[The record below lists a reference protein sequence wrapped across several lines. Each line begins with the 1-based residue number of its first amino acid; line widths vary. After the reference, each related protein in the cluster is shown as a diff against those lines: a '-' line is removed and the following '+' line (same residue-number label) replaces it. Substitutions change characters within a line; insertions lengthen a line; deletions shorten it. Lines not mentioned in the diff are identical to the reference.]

1 LTQVWNAVPAW
12 LERRRALAGRSI
24 GFVPT
29 MGALHRGHASLVE
42 RCRRE
47 NEITV
52 VSIFVNPSQ
61 FNDPQDLDR
70 YPRTVDRDLALLE
83 SLGAGEVILPTAAE
97 LYPNGYRFRVEPDRG
112 VLVLE
117 GAHRPGFLQGVMTV
131 VLKLLNLVR
140 ADRAY
145 FGEKDYQQL
154 QVVTEMAR
162 EFFLTTEIVSCPTV
176 REESGL
182 AMSSRNSLLSPAGR
196 DRAAHLFQALTTAA
210 DPAEARAMLAAQGF
224 QVEYVEE
231 RWGRRLAAAFL
242 EGVRLIDNVPV
253 H

>member
-1 LTQVWNAVPAW
+1 
-12 LERRRALAGRSI
+12 
-24 GFVPT
+24 
-29 MGALHRGHASLVE
+29 
-42 RCRRE
+42 
-47 NEITV
+47 
-52 VSIFVNPSQ
+52 
-61 FNDPQDLDR
+61 
-70 YPRTVDRDLALLE
+70 
-83 SLGAGEVILPTAAE
+83 
-97 LYPNGYRFRVEPDRG
+97 
-112 VLVLE
+112 
-117 GAHRPGFLQGVMTV
+117 
-131 VLKLLNLVR
+131 
-140 ADRAY
+140 
-145 FGEKDYQQL
+145 
-154 QVVTEMAR
+154 MAR

-210 DPAEARAMLAAQGF
+210 DPAEARAMLEAQGF